1 MQLAASLFEDIL
13 VYRKA
18 EYKLEQEQQISAP
31 AEAIAEGGEKEDERS
46 RLGFNDII
54 PTLSRHPREQ
64 GGPWQEQC
72 NW

>member
-31 AEAIAEGGEKEDERS
+31 AKAIAEGGEKEHERS

-54 PTLSRHPREQ
+54 PRLLRHPGEQ
-64 GGPWQEQC
+64 GGP
-72 NW
+72 